1 MTFFYDLN
9 KKLAGISDKQ
19 EAKQINESA
28 VAEAGYSAKAA
39 RAGKDI
45 GKPGKAFAQIAKS
58 AGERYGSKER
68 GEKVAGAVLAKL
80 RAKEDVEE
88 GMVDTIKQG
97 AQSALQAISQTLGHG
112 SDEDMIRDL
121 QKKAGVPVTGKV
133 QPQPQGQQ
141 PQGQKPMAEDDMEEG
156 NKFTDNL
163 MKARAAG
170 VKKADLDG
178 DGDME
183 TVREGAK
190 PDFLDVDKDGNKK
203 ESFKKAVADKKKGNK
218 EEEIDEGWD
227 DMLKDVE
234 KRRSGMKPGEKIQG
248 HKGEIEKTATGIRH
262 TRKYDP
268 KTGETDSDDDKPTGE
283 KRGRGRPK
291 KDKAPERVTSKAYKH
306 KGGRKMSKEEI
317 EEAIATLEGHG
328 YAVSRLDELSPETI
342 ASYQKKAYPQAATTG
357 PKSDQRAAGVA
368 RSLSRPTSEG
378 EQELDEKA
386 VSKQQ
391 QKFMGMVHAM
401 QKGEKIPGASKE
413 LKKVAKTMKPKD
425 VKDFAATKHDGLPKK
440 KKKEVEETTV
450 AGAVAAGA
458 EAPKSKGKGGMT
470 FGKGIYDSLNRDLE
484 AMISESMNVSVNMS
498 QDEHGEPHKNITVS
512 AEGEAAEQLAQLLN
526 LAGMAGQAHGHDE
539 VCSTCGSEDC
549 GCNEEMVDE
558 NAPDW
563 PTEPETTGGDDPHL
577 NRWAGG
583 LNKPKETGQTTIPVV
598 NRDPARGSIGPMAMA
613 EDKDLGMKLYAELKS
628 FKA

>member
-88 GMVDTIKQG
+88 GFVDTVKQG
-97 AQSALQAISQTLGHG
+97 AQSALQAIGQTLGHG
-112 SDEDMIRDL
+112 SDEDMIKDL

-133 QPQPQGQQ
+133 QPQPGQQ
-141 PQGQKPMAEDDMEEG
+141 PQGQKPTPMAEDDMEEG
-156 NKFTDNL
+156 NKFTGNL

-183 TVREGAK
+183 TVREGSK

-218 EEEIDEGWD
+218 EEELDEGWD
-227 DMLKDVE
+227 DMMKSVKARRDSKVGDVE
-234 KRRSGMKPGEKIQG
+234 HGAK
-248 HKGEIEKTATGIRH
+248 HDIEHTATGRKV
-262 TRKYDP
+262 TRRVDDK
-268 KTGETDSDDDKPTGE
+268 GISVGADDDKPADGE

-291 KDKAPERVTSKAYKH
+291 KDKAPERVTGKAYKH
-306 KGGRKMSKEEI
+306 KGGRKSVEEGVDGQAQQI
-317 EEAIATLEGHG
+317 YNDLADIRAIAKQAQGG
-328 YAVSRLDELSPETI
+328 GAFPQGFASRLESALW
-342 ASYQKKAYPQAATTG
+342 AAMTLIKNQQ
-357 PKSDQRAAGVA
+357 PANAQVR
-368 RSLSRPTSEG
+368 E
-378 EQELDEKA
+378 EELDEKA
-386 VSKQQ
+386 VSQQQ

-401 QKGEKIPGASKE
+401 QKGEKVKGASKE
-413 LKKVAKTMKPKD
+413 LKKVAREMPKKAA
-425 VKDFAATKHDGLPKK
+425 KDFAATKHAGLPKK
-440 KKKEVEETTV
+440 VKKQEEVEETTV
-450 AGAVAAGA
+450 SGSVATAT
-458 EAPKSKGKGGMT
+458 EAPKKSKGGSVV
-470 FGKGIYDSLNRDLE
+470 GKGIYDSLNRKLE
-484 AMISESMNVSVNMS
+484 DMIAESMNVSVNMS
-498 QDEHGEPHKNITVS
+498 TDEHGEPHKNITIS

-526 LAGMAGQAHGHDE
+526 LAGMPAQEHNHDD
-539 VCSTCGSEDC
+539 VCPTCGEADC
-549 GCNEEMVDE
+549 GCDEMVDE

-563 PTEPETTGGDDPHL
+563 PTNPETTGGDDPQMD
-577 NRWAGG
+577 RWAGG

-598 NRDPARGSIGPMAMA
+598 NRDPARGSVGPVGMA
-613 EDKDLGMKLYAELKS
+613 EDKDLGMKLYAELKG
-628 FKA
+628 FKG